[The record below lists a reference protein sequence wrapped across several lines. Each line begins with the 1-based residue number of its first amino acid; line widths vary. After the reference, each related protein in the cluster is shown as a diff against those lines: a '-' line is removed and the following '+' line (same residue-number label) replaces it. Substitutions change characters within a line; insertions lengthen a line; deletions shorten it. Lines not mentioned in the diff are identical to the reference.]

1 VAPEE
6 ICGASKMSYRPGG
19 NPDETIEI
27 PMLQVTDL
35 YQKRQTRDKARLK
48 AYNQMLEVIYHRV
61 RVTSQLPT
69 GQTYLLY
76 NIPTF
81 ILGLPRIDLEDCVV
95 YLVYQLRSSGFEIRY
110 TYPNLLY
117 ISWKHHEKDYLV
129 NNSPILQAMLA
140 TKSAAEE
147 RVAAEAKRG
156 GQKSAMKKSVRFDG
170 EPTAGAASGRAQ
182 PMHGLPPGRPK
193 KSVDDYTLPNSFYNT
208 VERPTSQASGAIS
221 ALWGGGGNQSQS
233 QPPSSAQND
242 FYRLNGG
249 GGGSIPAP
257 STRPQQGG
265 YY

>member
-1 VAPEE
+1 
-6 ICGASKMSYRPGG
+6 MSYRPGPAR
-19 NPDETIEI
+19 PDETIEI

-35 YQKRQTRDKARLK
+35 YQKRQNRDKARLK

-95 YLVYQLRSSGFEIRY
+95 YLVYQLRSSGFEVRY

-147 RVAAEAKRG
+147 RANAEAKKTPA
-156 GQKSAMKKSVRFDG
+156 KSAIKKAVRFDND
-170 EPTAGAASGRAQ
+170 PTAGSATGRAQ

-193 KSVDDYTLPNSFYNT
+193 KSVDDYTLPQSFYNN

-221 ALWGGGGNQSQS
+221 ALWGGAPSSQ
-233 QPPSSAQND
+233 QQAPPSSIQND

-249 GGGSIPAP
+249 GGSGTIPAP
-257 STRPQQGG
+257 GTRPQGG
-265 YY
+265 YF

>member
-1 VAPEE
+1 
-6 ICGASKMSYRPGG
+6 MSYRPG
-19 NPDETIEI
+19 PARADETIEI

-95 YLVYQLRSSGFEIRY
+95 YLVYQLRSSGFEVRY

-129 NNSPILQAMLA
+129 NNSPILQAMMA
-140 TKSAAEE
+140 TKTAAEE
-147 RVAAEAKRG
+147 RVAAEAKKAG
-156 GQKSAMKKSVRFDG
+156 PKAALKKSVRFDSD
-170 EPTAGAASGRAQ
+170 PTAGAAAGRAQ
-182 PMHGLPPGRPK
+182 PTHGLPPGRPK
-193 KSVDDYTLPNSFYNT
+193 RSVDDYTLPNSFYNN
-208 VERPTSQASGAIS
+208 VERPTSQASGAIA
-221 ALWGGGGNQSQS
+221 ALWGSPSQG
-233 QPPSSAQND
+233 QGQAPPSTVQND

-249 GGGSIPAP
+249 GGAGTVPGVG
-257 STRPQQGG
+257 TRQ
-265 YY
+265 Y

>member
-1 VAPEE
+1 
-6 ICGASKMSYRPGG
+6 MSYRPGG
-19 NPDETIEI
+19 PARADETIEI

-95 YLVYQLRSSGFEIRY
+95 YLVYQLRSSGFEVRY

-147 RVAAEAKRG
+147 RAAAEAKKAG
-156 GQKSAMKKSVRFDG
+156 PKSAIKKSVRFDG
-170 EPTAGAASGRAQ
+170 EPTAGAAAGRAQ
-182 PMHGLPPGRPK
+182 PAVGLPPGRPK
-193 KSVDDYTLPNSFYNT
+193 KSVDDYTLPASFYNT
-208 VERPTSQASGAIS
+208 VERPTTQASGAIS
-221 ALWGGGGNQSQS
+221 ALWGGGGNQAQS
-233 QPPSSAQND
+233 QPTSSAQND
-242 FYRLNGG
+242 FYKLNGG
-249 GGGSIPAP
+249 GGGMPPSAP
-257 STRPQQGG
+257 SVGGLSTRPQQGG
-265 YY
+265 YF